1 MKSKELEAVKT
12 QLAPTF
18 KALGVEKAILF
29 GSISRRTGSRKSD
42 IDLLLVVETGERF
55 FDRYE
60 RFEEVYAKLKGR
72 SVDMLIYTPTELLRI
87 AHRPFIKNILAEGQ
101 TIYEH
106 RKEHHRSLKVA

>member
-1 MKSKELEAVKT
+1 MESVELEMIKA
-12 QLAPTF
+12 QLSPTL
-18 KALGVEKAILF
+18 KELGVEKAILF

-42 IDLLLVVETGERF
+42 IDLLIVVETGERF

-72 SVDMLIYTPTELLRI
+72 SVDMLIYTPTELMRI
-87 AHRPFIKNILAEGQ
+87 AQRPFIKKILAEGK

-106 RKEHHRSLKVA
+106 